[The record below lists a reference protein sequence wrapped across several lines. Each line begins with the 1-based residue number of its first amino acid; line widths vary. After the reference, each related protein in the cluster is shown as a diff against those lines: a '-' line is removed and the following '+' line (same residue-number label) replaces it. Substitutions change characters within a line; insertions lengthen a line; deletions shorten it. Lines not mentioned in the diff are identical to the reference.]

1 MIVVFSDLWRVQSLL
16 PPERVVLLA
25 DTSSLLKSGI
35 MLSPLVIENLKVTDK
50 VKIGIY
56 NRLQSLVFR
65 DNGYKNS
72 FEGIGKQ
79 QGMVNNSLSDG
90 TYYYVLHFNDSKPV
104 TSYMIINR

>member
-72 FEGIGKQ
+72 FEGNILK
-79 QGMVNNSLSDG
+79 LS
-90 TYYYVLHFNDSKPV
+90 YH
-104 TSYMIINR
+104 